1 MAKEL
6 KHIPNIRFPEF
17 LNSGEWNKIALEDVL
32 DYEQPTKYIVE
43 SDNYKEEGTPVLTA
57 NKSIILGYTK
67 ELHNIYETLP
77 TIIFDDFTADSKYID
92 FPFKIKSSAIKLLTV
107 KSEREDNLRFIFE
120 TIQLIP
126 FEAKEHKRHYI
137 SEFQKQS
144 IYIPQNP
151 AEQKKI
157 TDCLSSL
164 DDYINATQEK
174 IDLLQVYKKGFQ
186 QLLFATNQSQCPI
199 YRFSQFEKDGKWREL
214 KLSDTCEL
222 IRGPFGGSLKK
233 ESFVKEGYAVY
244 EQSHAIYGNMES
256 FRYHISEDKFKEL
269 KRFRV
274 HSKDIIMSCSGTM
287 GKFAVIPNNYKEGII
302 NQALLKL
309 SAKKGYDYR
318 FIKQLLELP
327 EYQDEILSGAVGGA
341 IKNIASISQ
350 IKKIPIYIPNL
361 EEQIFIADFF
371 ASIDDLLT
379 LTERKLSK
387 LKEYKKGLMQQLFYK

>member
-1 MAKEL
+1 MEKEL
-6 KHIPNIRFPEF
+6 KNIPELRFPEF
-17 LNSGEWNKIALEDVL
+17 IKLGDWEKKKIESIISQESSTMAMNKLELLKEGFPVYGADGLIGYINDFQQEEEYISMVKDGSGVGKLNLCQEHSSIL
-32 DYEQPTKYIVE
+32 
-43 SDNYKEEGTPVLTA
+43 GTLTA
-57 NKSIILGYTK
+57 LKSK
-67 ELHNIYETLP
+67 
-77 TIIFDDFTADSKYID
+77 DSKRYFLKWIYYLLNTLD
-92 FPFKIKSSAIKLLTV
+92 FSSYVKGAGIPHIYYSDIK
-107 KSEREDNLRFIFE
+107 
-120 TIQLIP
+120 
-126 FEAKEHKRHYI
+126 HKC
-137 SEFQKQS
+137 
-144 IYIPQNP
+144 IYIPSFS
-151 AEQKKI
+151 EQEKI
-157 TDCLSSL
+157 ADCLSSL

-186 QLLFATNQSQCPI
+186 QLLFATNQSQCPTC
-199 YRFSQFEKDGKWREL
+199 RFSQFKKDGKWKEL

-274 HSKDIIMSCSGTM
+274 HSNDIIMSCSGTM

-327 EYQDEILSGAVGGA
+327 KYQDEILSGAAGGA

-350 IKKIPIYIPNL
+350 MKKTLIYMPNL
-361 EEQIFIADFF
+361 EEQIFIAGFF

-379 LTERKLSK
+379 LAEKKLSK
-387 LKEYKKGLMQQLFYK
+387 LKEHKKGLMQQLFYK